1 VEAQQLERRVGGE
14 AIVLKPLRR
23 DALYEALAAT
33 LGVAPASADAAAILS
48 TDTSPIEGH
57 VLLVEDEPVNAA
69 VAQGYL
75 ATLGCTSVWVKDGP
89 EAIAR
94 NAAERFDLIL
104 MDLSMPTM
112 DGFATTALIRQHC
125 TRDRLPIIALTAHDA
140 VSYRNT
146 CLQAGMDD
154 MLSKPC
160 TLDECARILRKW
172 IPAAPQKVDVA
183 HAPARPVEDDAPV
196 SATRHP
202 AAPRAATADAPVAGR
217 SDSLVRLAAAS
228 CVDSSAVA
236 RLRGLRGGGQ
246 PDLYTKLVDLF
257 HTGSSESLA
266 QLQAALQSKDL
277 EAGAA
282 LCHKLASSAANVGA
296 LVYAKEV
303 RQLEQLCVA
312 GDADGVQPLFDLL
325 RTAHPRLIDELLEL
339 KLRATA

>member
-1 VEAQQLERRVGGE
+1 
-14 AIVLKPLRR
+14 
-23 DALYEALAAT
+23 
-33 LGVAPASADAAAILS
+33 
-48 TDTSPIEGH
+48 
-57 VLLVEDEPVNAA
+57 
-69 VAQGYL
+69 
-75 ATLGCTSVWVKDGP
+75 VWVKDGP

-112 DGFATTALIRQHC
+112 DGFATTALIRQHR

-140 VSYRNT
+140 VSYRST

-172 IPAAPQKVDVA
+172 IPAVVDRA
-183 HAPARPVEDDAPV
+183 HAPARLVDSDAPA
-196 SATRHP
+196 SP
-202 AAPRAATADAPVAGR
+202 PGRADGLA
-217 SDSLVRLAAAS
+217 RLAAAA

-246 PDLYTKLVDLF
+246 PDLYAKLVDLF
-257 HTGSSESLA
+257 HTGSSECMA
-266 QLQAALQSKDL
+266 QLQTALQSKDL

-296 LVYAKEV
+296 LAYAREV
-303 RQLEQLCVA
+303 RQLERLCVA
-312 GDADGVQPLFDLL
+312 DEAEAVQPLFELL
-325 RTAHPRLIDELLEL
+325 RTAHPRLIDELQEL